1 MQLYEDDNMQDS
13 ANILM
18 IAYKEQVGRYDYMNF
33 KTCYKQ
39 DPYGQ
44 TMILM
49 K

>member
-1 MQLYEDDNMQDS
+1 MVSRISVNKLR
-13 ANILM
+13 
-18 IAYKEQVGRYDYMNF
+18 IAYDKHVGRYDYMNF

>member
-1 MQLYEDDNMQDS
+1 MKIMVSRIS
-13 ANILM
+13 ANEFK
-18 IAYKEQVGRYDYMNF
+18 IAYDKQVGRYDYMNF

-44 TMILM
+44 VMILM